1 MDENKDKGKSGGW
14 FPYSNQLLLVLLAG
28 TLFVSQ
34 NPFHDSR
41 PDKTESIPKSVH
53 PVHSRAWQD
62 PFEEVDKYIEEHK
75 NGPPNELDKL
85 DLLQRTIE
93 RKVEANRLNQIN
105 VVAVMLPGAHHF
117 EDSETRRRLRYAV
130 LSGFNAALRY
140 MPETPDY
147 IRFFITNKKAEKEP
161 KDSHV
166 AYEWMVYKPTD
177 HKEPPAFAKDN
188 DAERRYERPPV
199 LLLWLNGE
207 DFSVTP
213 HRKLKKLIDELAK
226 EQSGTKSKIGEV
238 SVLGPYD
245 SDGLQDLVSE
255 MAPSQGKQADEEKPA
270 NNRYAYFS
278 PSATVQDCNL
288 LHNVPE
294 FSGCDKLERFNQN
307 NLQTYFN
314 SHGDLPFLRVTATD
328 LHLAYSIK
336 AELKLRG
343 IEPSEKDRILLVGEW
358 DSLYDWHL
366 SNTFA
371 GTLLADRGNYCKGES
386 YENVQ
391 NWDELYDL
399 KTQCVFRASYL
410 RGLDGEKQNAGVSK
424 KSTGSQK
431 KAGEAV
437 GGEGDRIETASGDS
451 QFDYVRRLAAQIE
464 TLDREIRGTGNSSLY
479 NNVYTI
485 KAIGILGSDV
495 YDKLLISEAL
505 HSKFPDAV
513 FFTNGM
519 DARFLEPAHNEWARN
534 MVMASSFGLQLD
546 RYLQNGI
553 PPFRDNTQTAFFLA
567 AEMALSRQFTDKKE
581 EGKGMPY
588 KDTYLKYG
596 ENLKSLLRTSGQIDY
611 DKKLVYDGNQSNVRI
626 FELGRTQAFDLSS
639 HNPDCISG
647 KTCLHPEPDKN
658 VWDIGYVGVVFF
670 VIGIALISIR
680 PLSQF
685 LWRMPGLYFSLGMA
699 MICTACLVLAFS
711 GEEVSGGNFKHLQTY
726 CMFVSFF
733 LAATYA
739 IFIFLVAIKD
749 EKTPSVRSGPPYK
762 EKLFNLNI
770 LLSLVSLA
778 VALVVIWLFVQPHQG
793 WLDDYEPYA
802 LFEGVSMW
810 PSQAIR
816 LVAVVLAGYFTIEV
830 MRFPNEFTS
839 WLKKHFCLVKREGRW
854 TRQSPPETM
863 QNFAVLHEW
872 FDWKVFKRKHNLIL
886 GSVILFIVEIFVL
899 WFFGMPNVPSRGDS
913 IFSLNLI
920 LLQGLLVPAALI
932 LLVVVSDALIAAVN
946 LVERCFPDDSEANA
960 KWPPITLE
968 NYAMQFNLLHDK
980 EDLNEWVGM
989 RFIVEL
995 TRHIYKIIGYPLV
1008 IVLLTVLGS
1017 FSYFDNWEM
1026 PVYIKISIGLSLL
1039 WLLFWDLRL
1048 KKMAD
1053 RARENALKSLRARAI
1068 CYQQGNDQIKTRG
1081 GQLEKLIGLIE
1092 SYEVVVYKSFT
1103 QRPIF
1108 LNSLLIV
1115 IALLADSVDYA
1126 TLASNFFK

>member
-1 MDENKDKGKSGGW
+1 MAEDKDKDKPGGW

-34 NPFHDSR
+34 SPFHESR
-41 PDKTESIPKSVH
+41 PSKAETIPHSLH
-53 PVHSRAWQD
+53 PVHSRTWQD
-62 PFEEVDKYIEEHK
+62 PFEAVDKYIEEHK
-75 NGPPNELDKL
+75 NSKDLDQLK
-85 DLLQRTIE
+85 DLRDSIA
-93 RKVEANRLNQIN
+93 KKISANHSGKMN
-105 VVAVMLPGAHHF
+105 VVAVMLPGAPNY
-117 EDSETRRRLRYAV
+117 EDSEIRRRLRYAV

-140 MPETPDY
+140 MPETSEH
-147 IRFFITNKKAEKEP
+147 IHFFTNKNDKEGP
-161 KDSHV
+161 KNSHA

-177 HKEPPAFAKDN
+177 PIKPLR
-188 DAERRYERPPV
+188 DAEKRSTYLNIPQQEVERPYKRPPV
-199 LLLWLNGE
+199 LLLWLNSE
-207 DFSVTP
+207 DFLVTP
-213 HRKLKKLIDELAK
+213 HKKLNDVVNALTKGDK
-226 EQSGTKSKIGEV
+226 ESQIGEV
-238 SVLGPYD
+238 SILGPYD

-255 MAPSQGKQADEEKPA
+255 VFSNKPSAKPCEKSD
-270 NNRYAYFS
+270 NVCYAYFS
-278 PSATVQDCNL
+278 PSATVQECNL
-288 LHNVPE
+288 LRNVPE
-294 FSGCDKLERFNQN
+294 FSDCDNLKN
-307 NLQTYFN
+307 NLQSYF
-314 SHGDLPFLRVTATD
+314 SEHGLTFLRVTATD
-328 LHLAYSIK
+328 AHLAYSIK

-343 IEPSEKDRILLVGEW
+343 IELSEKDRMLLIGEW

-366 SNTFA
+366 ANTFA
-371 GTLLADRGNYCKGES
+371 RTLLAGRSDYCKGKIT
-386 YENVQ
+386 ENEQ
-391 NWDELYDL
+391 NWDELYGL
-399 KTQCVFRASYL
+399 KTQCVFHASYM
-410 RGLDGEKQNAGVSK
+410 RGLDGEKLNANVSK
-424 KSTGSQK
+424 KSTSSQK
-431 KAGEAV
+431 KAGEAI
-437 GGEGDRIETASGDS
+437 GGEVDKIETASGDS
-451 QFDYVRRLAAQIE
+451 QFDYIRRLAEQIE
-464 TLDREIRGTGNSSLY
+464 KLDLEIGGSSNSALY
-479 NNVYTI
+479 NNVHTI

-505 HSKFPDAV
+505 HNKFPDAV

-546 RYLQNGI
+546 RYLQNGV

-567 AEMALSRQFTDKKE
+567 TEMALSRQFKDKEE
-581 EGKGMPY
+581 EGKGVPY
-588 KDTYLKYG
+588 KDSYLKYG
-596 ENLKSLLRTSGQIDY
+596 EDLKSLLRTSGQIDY

-658 VWDIGYVGVVFF
+658 VWNIGYVEVIFF
-670 VIGIALISIR
+670 VIGIALIFIR

-685 LWRMPGLYFSLGMA
+685 LWRAPGLYFSIGMT

-711 GEEVSGGNFKHLQTY
+711 GEEVSGGNFKHLQAY
-726 CMFVSFF
+726 CMFASFL
-733 LAATYA
+733 LAISYA
-739 IFIFLVAIKD
+739 IFIYFVAIKD
-749 EKTPSVRSGPPYK
+749 EKTFIARNTLSHKRK
-762 EKLFNLNI
+762 IFNLNI
-770 LLSLVSLA
+770 LLSLISLA
-778 VALVVIWLFVQPHQG
+778 VALVVIWLFVQPQG
-793 WLDDYEPYA
+793 WLDGYEPYA

-839 WLKKHFCLVKREGRW
+839 WLKKHFCLVKIEGRR

-872 FDWKVFKRKHNLIL
+872 LDWKAFKRKHNLIL
-886 GSVILFIVEIFVL
+886 SSVILFIVEIFVL

-920 LLQGLLVPAALI
+920 LSQGLLVPAALI
-932 LLVVVSDALIAAVN
+932 LLVVVSDVLIAAVN

-968 NYAMQFNLLHDK
+968 NYARQFNLLHDK
-980 EDLNEWVGM
+980 DDLSEWVGM

-995 TRHIYKIIGYPLV
+995 TRYIYKIIGYPLV
-1008 IVLLTVLGS
+1008 IVLLTVLGC

-1026 PVYIKISIGLSLL
+1026 PVYIKMGIGLSLV

-1053 RARENALKSLRARAI
+1053 RARESALKSLRARAI
-1068 CYQQGNDQIKTRG
+1068 CYQQGDAETKTRG

-1108 LNSLLIV
+1108 RNSLLIM

-1126 TLASNFFK
+1126 TLASNLFK